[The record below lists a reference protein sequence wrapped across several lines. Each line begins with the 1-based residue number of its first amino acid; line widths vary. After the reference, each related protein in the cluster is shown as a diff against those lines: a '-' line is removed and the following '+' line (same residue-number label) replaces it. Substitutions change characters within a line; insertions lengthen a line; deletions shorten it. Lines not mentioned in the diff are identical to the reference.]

1 MQSIHRFLS
10 TFIFVVFSL
19 TLLNAQDIV
28 PPPNPPR
35 LVVDKANVLLHE
47 QAELLEE
54 KLVRVDDSSSN
65 QIAVLIIPTLN
76 DYPIEDY
83 ALKVLRT
90 WGIGGKQHNNGVL
103 LLIVINDRKV
113 RIETGYGLEG
123 AIPDITAKSIID
135 NYITPNFRGGNYY
148 RGVDEAT
155 DALALAAVGEYRE
168 PRQYR
173 EQESGPGLG
182 TIIFIIIL
190 LLFIFSAMGRNN
202 RGGGGGRKG
211 GGMVS
216 RRGYG
221 DYIPPIW
228 IDPGSGGS
236 RGGGWGGGFGGGGFG
251 GGGFGGFG
259 GGGGGGGG
267 ASGGW

>member
-1 MQSIHRFLS
+1 MQSINRFLS
-10 TFIFVVFSL
+10 AFILVVFSL
-19 TLLNAQDIV
+19 TFLNAQDIV
-28 PPPNPPR
+28 PPPDPPR

-54 KLVRVDDSSSN
+54 KLVLVDDSSSN

-90 WGIGGKQHNNGVL
+90 WGVGGKDHNNGVL
-103 LLIVINDRKV
+103 LLIAIDDRKV

-135 NYITPNFRGGNYY
+135 NHITTNFRNGNYY
-148 RGVDEAT
+148 RGIDEAT

-168 PRQYR
+168 PRKYER
-173 EQESGPGLG
+173 EDSGPGLG
-182 TIIFIIIL
+182 TIIFLIIL
-190 LLFIFSAMGRNN
+190 FLFIFSIMGGRNN
-202 RGGGGGRKG
+202 KGGGNSGRKG

-221 DYIPPIW
+221 DYIPPVW
-228 IDPGSGGS
+228 IDPGGWGGS
-236 RGGGWGGGFGGGGFG
+236 RGGGF

>member
-1 MQSIHRFLS
+1 MPIIKQILPV
-10 TFIFVVFSL
+10 FIAVLFSVL
-19 TLLNAQDIV
+19 QLNAQDIV

-35 LVVDKANVLLHE
+35 LVVDKANVLLPQQTE
-47 QAELLEE
+47 VLEE

-83 ALKVLRT
+83 ALKVLRE
-90 WGIGGKQHNNGVL
+90 WGIGGSENNNGVL
-103 LLIVINDRKV
+103 LLIAIDDRRV

-135 NYITPNFRGGNYY
+135 NYITPNFIEGNYY
-148 RGVDEAT
+148 RGIDEAT
-155 DALALAAVGEYRE
+155 DALVLAAVGEYRN
-168 PRQYR
+168 PREYAQ
-173 EQESGPGLG
+173 QESEGPSFS
-182 TIIFIIIL
+182 TIFFLIIIL
-190 LLFIFSAMGRNN
+190 FILFSMMN
-202 RGGGGGRKG
+202 RGNKGGGGNNNRRG

-221 DYIPPIW
+221 KYVPPIW
-228 IDPGSGGS
+228 IDPGGF
-236 RGGGWGGGFGGGGFG
+236 GGGRGWGGGGGFG

-259 GGGGGGGG
+259 GGSGGGGG